1 MNVDQPWYKSNL
13 VKYAIAVVI
22 VIILI
27 VSAIILYRF
36 ISSGDG
42 KEIVKEKTSTH
53 VPTKAVGESEK
64 NIAGTE
70 KEDFSSCPGPIELPC
85 REGPEGP
92 AGPAGGIYSDKG
104 PLRNLAQT
112 DMVVDR
118 MDGAGVYA
126 NAFLSQRNYKP
137 QQTWTL
143 YSSEGD
149 LANRLSNQY
158 GGCLTVDKI
167 GNVNM
172 TTQGQC
178 KTATKWIF
186 TPQGSIRPMNERSKC
201 LSYTNAGI
209 IKNLPAGEANM
220 KGKGVNPYSNLLK
233 LNVVPCDAK
242 LPLNQQWS
250 FS

>member
-1 MNVDQPWYKSNL
+1 MIDQPWYKSDL
-13 VKYAIAVVI
+13 VKYSIAII
-22 VIILI
+22 IIIILI
-27 VSAIILYRF
+27 ICIIFLIRYF
-36 ISSGDG
+36 NTDNDET
-42 KEIVKEKTSTH
+42 KKTNDVKTNNKTNVT
-53 VPTKAVGESEK
+53 
-64 NIAGTE
+64 GTE

-118 MDGAGVYA
+118 MDGAGVYS

-143 YSSEGD
+143 YSSQGD

-209 IKNLPAGEANM
+209 IKNLPTGAANL
-220 KGKGVNPYSNLLK
+220 KGKGINPYSNLLK
-233 LNVVPCDAK
+233 LNVVPCDTK

>member
-1 MNVDQPWYKSNL
+1 MIEQPWYKSNL
-13 VKYAIAVVI
+13 VKYAIAVII
-22 VIILI
+22 VIIVI
-27 VSAIILYRF
+27 VCAILLYRYF
-36 ISSGDG
+36 TSG
-42 KEIVKEKTSTH
+42 KEDNDDSKKKEDVPKTTLGS
-53 VPTKAVGESEK
+53 ESDVSG
-64 NIAGTE
+64 AE